1 MTPAH
6 DVVSFWREAGPQ
18 RWFRKDEGF
27 DALFRERFLATHE
40 AAARGELDDWA
51 EQALGALALVILLDQ
66 FPRNAFRASP
76 RMYAT
81 DAQAREIARA
91 AIESGF
97 DLQVDPDLRPFFYL
111 PLMHS
116 EQLADHDRSV
126 ELARALGGE
135 HERYAQHHRA
145 IIERFG
151 RFPHRNAILGRT
163 STPEEEQFLE
173 EGGFGG

>member
-1 MTPAH
+1 VHPDAVLT
-6 DVVSFWREAGPQ
+6 FWRDAGRE
-18 RWFRKDEGF
+18 RWFRKDDAF
-27 DALFRERFLATHE
+27 DAEFRDRFLDAHE

-51 EQALGALALVILLDQ
+51 SNADGSLALLILLDQ

-81 DAQAREIARA
+81 DGKARDIAIA
-91 AIESGF
+91 AIETGF
-97 DLQVDPDLRPFFYL
+97 DAQVDPELRSFFYL

-116 EQLADHDRSV
+116 ERLEDLDRCV
-126 ELARALGGE
+126 ELTRPLGGE
-135 HERYAQHHRA
+135 QHRYAQHHRA

-151 RFPHRNAILGRT
+151 RFPHRNAILGRE
-163 STPEEEQFLE
+163 STREEMQFLE